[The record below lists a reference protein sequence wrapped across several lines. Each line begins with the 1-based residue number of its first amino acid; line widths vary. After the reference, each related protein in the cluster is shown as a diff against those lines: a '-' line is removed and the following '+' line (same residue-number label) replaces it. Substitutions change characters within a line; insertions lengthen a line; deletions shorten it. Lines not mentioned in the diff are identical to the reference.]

1 MRLLLNDRC
10 EQNYEECGNPPAP
23 IPGSGKCE
31 GAASVRGVPRA
42 FLASSGLPDD
52 NNTPVPD
59 MAILVK
65 HCIQQRFFQIVFV
78 WLLLMW
84 LPGVFRPLRLTP
96 ALWHGDDERDVISG
110 LWQADAQQPDPF
122 FVCPVRC
129 CCWPFMPSV
138 TLSHSGLANRR
149 NFVNFH
155 TGTTSPRRA
164 TSITVRTIARS
175 ISCRRSSLFSLFP
188 LSMLS

>member
-23 IPGSGKCE
+23 IHGSGKCE

-52 NNTPVPD
+52 NLPGFSPDFGNTPVPD

-65 HCIQQRFFQIVFV
+65 HCIQQRLFQIVFV

-84 LPGVFRPLRLTP
+84 LPGIFLPLRLTP
-96 ALWHGDDERDVISG
+96 ALWHGDDESDVISDSG
-110 LWQADAQQPDPF
+110 
-122 FVCPVRC
+122 RR
-129 CCWPFMPSV
+129 MPSNL
-138 TLSHSGLANRR
+138 T
-149 NFVNFH
+149 
-155 TGTTSPRRA
+155 
-164 TSITVRTIARS
+164 RS
-175 ISCRRSSLFSLFP
+175 LYAQYAAVAGRLCHRSR
-188 LSMLS
+188 